1 MTRSD
6 YRALLWGVGLA
17 SAGLLM
23 VELLGVRLLAA
34 TLGRDFA
41 LFCGL
46 VYPVAAGF
54 GAVLLAGR
62 QASLSSHELCAKA
75 AHRAAI
81 AGAFAAAGGIGITWS
96 SQKVAFANGEA
107 ETLHVVVALSSFLL
121 PAFWSG
127 ATLGLV
133 VRRAV
138 RVAGRVGFAEGLG
151 MVVGCALL
159 PAAMWLGAPRAVLA
173 TGFLFT
179 GAAFLFAHAGR
190 AASPRWT
197 IMWTLPLACTSLI
210 AGDVGAPWMNIRTDN
225 GRRSKIDRY
234 VWTTQGA
241 LGLRKASRGRGGMH
255 IDRHRS
261 VQFADGRKIGHKPP
275 FDPADLGYLVDPALD
290 KGPVLV
296 IGSAGGREVDVALAH
311 GHPRVDVVEHL
322 HRLVELHYDD
332 DFARLTGNVL
342 GREKVTVYV
351 NDGRRFDD
359 AIGRDYQH
367 IILLES
373 GRVEA
378 AAPRFLTH
386 HERAVTVEA
395 LRNYLSRLRGDGSLL
410 VRVERDAEYATI
422 AAASQA
428 LGSAMEGQVIACAG
442 QTRTVILV
450 SPRPYPTP
458 KLEQLTKRCRRSRL
472 TQLLPPPA
480 PRKSVKGAAE
490 DEQRAAERAQKLA
503 AAVAPRDDMPFSAP
517 PPPASGLLG
526 AVLDSVAD
534 LVHPPEAEEDAP
546 APKPKTEETE
556 PAPKATAVGVAGA
569 GGLVAVAFA
578 LLALL
583 IPPPRSRDD
592 GKAIPSPFPLR
603 YCFPF
608 LGIATGLC
616 LFSLSDRLLR
626 VCGDGAYAWT
636 LIVPSS
642 LVGLASGRLWVDALK
657 RSRSRRSVMI
667 ALAIG
672 LIWLLLLH
680 VVAGQLAGLAQR
692 PLMLRL
698 LLAGTLLVI
707 SGFLLGFPAA
717 AGLRYL
723 GQWDRVPVSWA
734 WGQHQLGWGLGLAL
748 AAVLVHYVGVARLW
762 PLGVA
767 TFAVGAVL
775 LTMGARRAPSSRWY
789 LRRLRAS
796 RSEIKKGDAESARA
810 GAAASVS

>member
-1 MTRSD
+1 MSRSD

-54 GAVLLAGR
+54 GAVLLSGR
-62 QASLSSHELCAKA
+62 QASMSSHELCAKA
-75 AHRAAI
+75 AHRAAL

-96 SQKVAFANGEA
+96 SQKVAFANGDA
-107 ETLHVVVALSSFLL
+107 ETVHVVVALSSFLL

-127 ATLGLV
+127 AALGLV

-159 PAAMWLGAPRAVLA
+159 PVAMWLGAPRAVLA
-173 TGFLFT
+173 TGFLFA

-190 AASPRWT
+190 SASPNWT

-210 AGDVGAPWMNIRTDN
+210 AGDVGAPWMNIRTEN
-225 GRRSKIDRY
+225 GRRSKVDRY

-241 LGLRKASRGRGGMH
+241 LGLRKVSRGRGSFQ
-255 IDRHRS
+255 IDRHRA
-261 VQFADGRKIGHKPP
+261 VRFADGRKYGRKPP
-275 FDPADLGYLVDPALD
+275 FDPVDLGYLVDAGRD

-296 IGSAGGREVDVALAH
+296 IGSAGGREVDAALAH
-311 GHPRVDVVEHL
+311 GHPRVDAVEHL
-322 HRLVELHYDD
+322 HRLVELHYEE
-332 DFARLTGNVL
+332 DFARLTANVL
-342 GREKVTVYV
+342 GREKVHVYV

-373 GRVEA
+373 GRVED

-386 HERAVTVEA
+386 HVRPLTVEA
-395 LRNYLSRLRGDGSLL
+395 IRGYLGRLRDDGSLL
-410 VRVERDAEYATI
+410 MRVDRDGEYATI
-422 AAASQA
+422 AAVTEA
-428 LGSAMEGQVIACAG
+428 LGSAMEGQVVACAG

-458 KLEQLTKRCRRSRL
+458 KLSKLTKRCRRSRL
-472 TQLLPPPA
+472 TQLFPPPA
-480 PRKSVKGAAE
+480 PRKSVKGRAE
-490 DEQRAAERAQKLA
+490 DEERAAERSQKLA
-503 AAVAPRDDMPFSAP
+503 TAAGPRDDRPFFAP
-517 PPPASGLLG
+517 PPPAPELFG
-526 AVLDSVAD
+526 AVIDSVAD
-534 LVHPPEAEEDAP
+534 LVHPPEEDEEDTA
-546 APKPKTEETE
+546 ARPKPQPKPDPKEETE
-556 PAPKATAVGVAGA
+556 PPPEATPVGVAGA
-569 GGLVAVAFA
+569 GGVVALGLA

-583 IPPPRSRDD
+583 VLPPRSRDD
-592 GKAIPSPFPLR
+592 GKAIPSPGPLR

-616 LFSLSDRLLR
+616 IFSLSDRLLR

-636 LIVPSS
+636 LLVPSS
-642 LVGLASGRLWVDALK
+642 LVGLASGRLWVDALE
-657 RSRSRRSVMI
+657 RNRSRRSVMI

-680 VVAGQLAGLAQR
+680 IVAGQLPGLAQR

-698 LLAGTLLVI
+698 VLSGTLLVI
-707 SGFLLGFPAA
+707 SGFLLGFPGTAA
-717 AGLRYL
+717 LRYL
-723 GQWDRVPVSWA
+723 GEWDRVPVSWA
-734 WGQHQLGWGLGLAL
+734 WGQQQLGWGLGLAL

-775 LTMGARRAPSSRWY
+775 LTMGARRAPASRWY
-789 LRRLRAS
+789 LRRLETS
-796 RSEIKKGDAESARA
+796 RGDAEDSV
-810 GAAASVS
+810 AAP